1 MGVKID
7 LFSFLQRKKLNQADL
22 ARAVETTPG
31 NVNRW
36 AKREGVPSYE
46 LCEKLLVL
54 GMSVKELF
62 GEDADKA
69 VRSFYMN
76 EQDASAFRGLIYDE
90 EFQEGLRKS
99 IDAKISSVMEPHVEY
114 VLKKKGLIK

>member
-22 ARAVETTPG
+22 ARAVETTLG